1 LNDQSYLQA
10 LTVEC
15 IEEFAE
21 GPAEF
26 VQEMEEYY
34 EALQMG
40 AFDANERDQDNQG
53 ITPNNDQPSR
63 NGQSPVTNGWKSS
76 LSGGVLYFTATQ
88 SNGGIFV
95 QTTQYMHLCPN
106 GTANLYQNSGGGG
119 GAITAPAQMEYTGSI
134 RWDVIERG
142 NQAYFQIDA
151 GSGGQLLPMSLVN
164 NKIIIQNLGNFSFEP
179 GAAACY

>member
-53 ITPNNDQPSR
+53 
-63 NGQSPVTNGWKSS
+63 
-76 LSGGVLYFTATQ
+76 AT
-88 SNGGIFV
+88 
-95 QTTQYMHLCPN
+95 
-106 GTANLYQNSGGGG
+106 
-119 GAITAPAQMEYTGSI
+119 TG
-134 RWDVIERG
+134 
-142 NQAYFQIDA
+142 
-151 GSGGQLLPMSLVN
+151 
-164 NKIIIQNLGNFSFEP
+164 
-179 GAAACY
+179 